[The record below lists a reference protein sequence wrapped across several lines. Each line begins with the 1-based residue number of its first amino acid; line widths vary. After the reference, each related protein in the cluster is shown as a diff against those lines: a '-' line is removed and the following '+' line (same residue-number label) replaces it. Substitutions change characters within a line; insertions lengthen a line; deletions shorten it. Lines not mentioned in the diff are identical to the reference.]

1 MNQQQM
7 LASLLQPALIRLIDQ
22 LRQQLADSPWQ
33 WNYETHEIWPE
44 AVSQTQRDRYNLL
57 QAALETASDDEA
69 VDLETELAM
78 MPMPI
83 PIYRLNMSQGD
94 RQEQLNMWELCY
106 QICLLQYAPILDS
119 DSLVPP
125 SLETYPL
132 DAKLLDSTGEIDWPF
147 LDQKAEC
154 VVSQM
159 LETLN

>member
-1 MNQQQM
+1 MNQQQT

-33 WNYETHEIWPE
+33 WNYETHEIWPDD
-44 AVSQTQRDRYNLL
+44 VPQTQRNRYDLL
-57 QAALETASDDEA
+57 QTELETASDDEA
-69 VDLETELAM
+69 VDLESELGM

-83 PIYRLNMSQGD
+83 PVYRLNLSQGN

-106 QICLLQYAPILDS
+106 QICLLQYAPILGS
-119 DSLVPP
+119 ESLVPP

-132 DAKLLDSTGEIDWPF
+132 DSKLLDSTGEIDWPS
-147 LDQKAEC
+147 LDQKAER
-154 VVSQM
+154 VVSQL